1 VTVSEETSR
10 APNAAS
16 GGGLGWLERSDLPG
30 EFEKAIWGLPAG
42 GLTPALP
49 TGHGVHVFRV
59 DERADGRVVP
69 FEEARPAL
77 HLALAEKSSS
87 EAVVSLLESSKRRWR
102 VAVIEEHLP
111 FPYVGGAA
119 RFSLDSAP

>member
-1 VTVSEETSR
+1 
-10 APNAAS
+10 
-16 GGGLGWLERSDLPG
+16 
-30 EFEKAIWGLPAG
+30 
-42 GLTPALP
+42 
-49 TGHGVHVFRV
+49 V

-77 HLALAEKSSS
+77 HLAFAEKRSS
-87 EAVVSLLESSKRRWR
+87 EAVASLLERSKCRWR

-111 FPYVGGAA
+111 FAYVGGAA